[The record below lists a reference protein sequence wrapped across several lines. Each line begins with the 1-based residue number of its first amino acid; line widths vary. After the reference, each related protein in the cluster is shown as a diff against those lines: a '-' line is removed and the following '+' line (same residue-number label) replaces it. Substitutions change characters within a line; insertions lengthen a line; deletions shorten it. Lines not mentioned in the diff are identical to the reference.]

1 MTADV
6 VRTLITANEVMAGLG
21 AGEIQKIMQDYH
33 RVSYSLEGEQKEQGE
48 AVSNLVPLFG
58 SALFVIYA
66 LLAIP
71 LKSFSKPLI
80 IMSVIPFAL
89 VGAIWGHLIMK
100 NAGYVSGLAMMSI
113 LGFIAASGVVV
124 NSSLVLVHRIGN
136 LFEGG
141 DSAESV
147 NDATSENNDPSLE
160 PIVSKRPIEV

>member
-1 MTADV
+1 
-6 VRTLITANEVMAGLG
+6 
-21 AGEIQKIMQDYH
+21 
-33 RVSYSLEGEQKEQGE
+33 
-48 AVSNLVPLFG
+48 
-58 SALFVIYA
+58 
-66 LLAIP
+66 
-71 LKSFSKPLI
+71 
-80 IMSVIPFAL
+80 MSVIPFAL

-100 NAGYVSGLAMMSI
+100 NTGYVSGLAMMSI

-136 LFEGG
+136 LFEGV

>member
-1 MTADV
+1 
-6 VRTLITANEVMAGLG
+6 
-21 AGEIQKIMQDYH
+21 
-33 RVSYSLEGEQKEQGE
+33 
-48 AVSNLVPLFG
+48 
-58 SALFVIYA
+58 
-66 LLAIP
+66 
-71 LKSFSKPLI
+71 
-80 IMSVIPFAL
+80 MSVIPFAL

-124 NSSLVLVHRIGN
+124 NSRLVLVHRIGN